1 MSRRVQRLIPKGWIK
16 LERLVRIQRK
26 LTSKVRIQGPPRWP
40 PRLVAG
46 IDLAYSGGFTFV
58 AIVVVTY
65 PEGRVVSELWAKLP
79 ETFPYIPTFLFMRE
93 GPPILYALTKLPVDP
108 DLLLVNGHGLLHP
121 RRMGLATYVGV
132 VSGKPSVGVAAS
144 LLRGFVVG
152 EDGFVRDKK
161 TGEVLGAVI
170 KRGKRAAYVSP
181 GHLVTLERCIE
192 VVRVLTAEGRC
203 MPKPIL
209 LADRLS
215 KVYRPRGHSASLQSF
230 LN

>member
-1 MSRRVQRLIPKGWIK
+1 M
-16 LERLVRIQRK
+16 
-26 LTSKVRIQGPPRWP
+26 
-40 PRLVAG
+40 
-46 IDLAYSGGFTFV
+46 AYSGGFTFV

-215 KVYRPRGHSASLQSF
+215 KVYRPREHSASLQSF